1 MTSMRTRVAGTLTD
15 VPVGT
20 VITVIVGAGGA
31 GGVGGNRSGVAGHR
45 GYARLQVG
53 NTVQE
58 FKSSGTFTFTVPAS

>member
-1 MTSMRTRVAGTLTD
+1 
-15 VPVGT
+15 
-20 VITVIVGAGGA
+20 VIVGAGGA
-31 GGVGGNRSGVAGHR
+31 GGQGGNRSGVAGHR